1 MSLPLDLLEQAK
13 HLASRDPRKPRQ
25 ASLRRALSTAYYAL
39 FHLLGDEATK
49 LLAAD
54 PKLRRLVGRA
64 LVHDE
69 MKQASSS
76 FASTMLPKHVV
87 AVSGVSIPNDL
98 QFVAKVFV
106 EIQEAR
112 HDADYKLDR
121 LPFTRSDVQT
131 VIGRVDQA
139 FQAWKKV
146 RNEPMAKV
154 YLASLLFWKRWR

>member
-39 FHLLGDEATK
+39 FHLLVDEATRMFV
-49 LLAAD
+49 AE

-76 FASTMLPKHVV
+76 FASTMLPKHVA
-87 AVSGVSIPNDL
+87 AVSGMIIPPGL
-98 QFVAKVFV
+98 QFVASVFV
-106 EIQEAR
+106 ELQEAR
-112 HDADYKLDR
+112 HDADYNLDR
-121 LPFTRSDVQT
+121 RPFTRSNVQDL
-131 VIGRVDQA
+131 VDRADQA
-139 FQAWKKV
+139 FQVWKKV